1 MRQVGVVA
9 LISLVG
15 LLAGCSSGVRLNSTP
30 LEPARQTARIEGL
43 SMAIARSPRDPTFYV
58 ERAQAYEADGQYETA
73 LADLDQA
80 MTLRPDDAK
89 YRYLRG
95 IAYAYAGDD
104 AAARQDF
111 ARAEAMDPDSA
122 ESYNARAWLM
132 ATAPNPQ
139 MRDGKK
145 AVESG
150 TRACEMT
157 DWKDPDML
165 GTLAAAYAEA
175 GDFDDAIKW
184 QQKAVDLTSPTLLVT
199 LNERQARLA
208 LYQSRRPWR
217 PTLPNHP
224 LTPS

>member
-1 MRQVGVVA
+1 MRQVGVVV

-15 LLAGCSSGVRLNSTP
+15 LLADCSSGVQLNSTP
-30 LEPARQTARIEGL
+30 LAPARKTARIEDL

-58 ERAQAYEADGQYETA
+58 KRAQAYEADGRYETA

-104 AAARQDF
+104 EAAKQDF

-122 ESYNARAWLM
+122 DSYNARAWLM

-139 MRDGKK
+139 LRDGKK

-199 LNERQARLA
+199 LNERRARLA
-208 LYQSRRPWR
+208 LYQNHLPWR
-217 PTLPNHP
+217 PAPPNHP

>member
-1 MRQVGVVA
+1 MRQVGLAA
-9 LISLVG
+9 LTALVG
-15 LLAGCSSGVRLNSTP
+15 LLSGCGSGVQLNSTP
-30 LEPARQTARIEGL
+30 LDPAPKTARIQDL

-58 ERAQAYEADGQYETA
+58 KRAQAYEADGRYETA

-104 AAARQDF
+104 EAAKQDF

-122 ESYNARAWLM
+122 DSYNARAWLM

-145 AVESG
+145 A
-150 TRACEMT
+150 TRARDRKST
-157 DWKDPDML
+157 R
-165 GTLAAAYAEA
+165 
-175 GDFDDAIKW
+175 
-184 QQKAVDLTSPTLLVT
+184 
-199 LNERQARLA
+199 LNSSHEIP
-208 LYQSRRPWR
+208 SRM
-217 PTLPNHP
+217 
-224 LTPS
+224 PSSA

>member
-1 MRQVGVVA
+1 MSQVGVVA

-15 LLAGCSSGVRLNSTP
+15 LLASCSSGVQLNSTP
-30 LEPARQTARIEGL
+30 LEPARKTARIEDL

-58 ERAQAYEADGQYETA
+58 ERAQVYEAEGQYETA

-80 MTLRPDDAK
+80 MTLRPDNAK

-104 AAARQDF
+104 EAAKQDF
-111 ARAEAMDPDSA
+111 ARAEAMDPNSA

-175 GDFDDAIKW
+175 GDFDNAIKW

-217 PTLPNHP
+217 PAHANHP

>member
-1 MRQVGVVA
+1 MRQVGVGA
-9 LISLVG
+9 RIALVG
-15 LLAGCSSGVRLNSTP
+15 LLAGCGSGVQLNSTP
-30 LEPARQTARIEGL
+30 LDPARKTGRIEDL
-43 SMAIARSPRDPTFYV
+43 SMAIARSPRDPKFYV
-58 ERAQAYEADGQYETA
+58 ERAQAYEANGQYKTA

-80 MTLRPDDAK
+80 MTLRPDSAK

-95 IAYAYAGDD
+95 LAYAYAGDD
-104 AAARQDF
+104 QAAKQDF
-111 ARAEAMDPDSA
+111 ARAEAMDPNSA

-132 ATAPNPQ
+132 ATAPDPR

-145 AVESG
+145 AVESA

-157 DWKDPDML
+157 NWNDPDVL
-165 GTLAAAYAEA
+165 GTLAAAYAETGA
-175 GDFDDAIKW
+175 FDEAIKW

-208 LYQSRRPWR
+208 LYQSHRPWR
-217 PTLPNHP
+217 PTPPNHP